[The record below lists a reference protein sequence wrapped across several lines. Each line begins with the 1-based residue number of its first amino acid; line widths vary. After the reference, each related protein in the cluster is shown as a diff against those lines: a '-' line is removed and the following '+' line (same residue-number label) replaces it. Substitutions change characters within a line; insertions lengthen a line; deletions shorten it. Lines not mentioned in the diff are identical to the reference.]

1 MAETLIIGTS
11 SSGKTVLVRQLRHLT
26 TAHKK
31 KQKKNVNSVISFE
44 TKPTVGVELDDIYLT
59 KNCPHTLREVGAP
72 MAPMWSAFYKGCNCV
87 LFLVDSSNHSML
99 PEAAVE
105 LWHTLSSKNIR
116 NKPILILG
124 TKIDCPSLLSQED
137 IHEYLRVMELQE
149 NHSAIVD
156 IMSVNLIDEND
167 CMKVLEWLRKTM
179 Q

>member
-1 MAETLIIGTS
+1 MIG
-11 SSGKTVLVRQLRHLT
+11 KYP
-26 TAHKK
+26 
-31 KQKKNVNSVISFE
+31 
-44 TKPTVGVELDDIYLT
+44 PTV
-59 KNCPHTLREVGAP
+59 P

-87 LFLVDSSNHSML
+87 PFLVDSSNHSML

-179 Q
+179 H